1 MRIDDFVIFLRLIIA
16 MIIKIPCS
24 VIACMNAILSSA
36 EQLLSNGHAELIHHL
51 YNARILL
58 DEYLRESLHN
68 EYIITTSNIYSV
80 YGAYKMLLMAPCH
93 HKAKLKSYGE
103 R

>member
-1 MRIDDFVIFLRLIIA
+1 MRIDDLVIFLRLIIA
-16 MIIKIPCS
+16 MIINIPCF
-24 VIACMNAILSSA
+24 VAACMNAILYDA

-68 EYIITTSNIYSV
+68 EYTITTSNISSV
-80 YGAYKMLLMAPCH
+80 YGVYKMLLMAPCH
-93 HKAKLKSYGE
+93 HKANLKSYME